1 MSQSDLIPSEII
13 EKRIYLWRGQKV
25 LLDFHLAELYD
36 IETKTHKRAV
46 RRNIERFPNA
56 FCFQLTKS
64 ELNVLRYHL
73 GTSSWGGIRYLPFA
87 FTEQGVAMLSSVLR
101 SKKAI
106 EVNISIMRI
115 FVRLRHLLADHQAS
129 RKSLK
134 NLNENM
140 TVNSKSFLMQYVSLW
155 LHHLQLK
162 KKWVLQLKRDQVN
175 TELKKIIEQ
184 ARFKIINH

>member
-115 FVRLRHLLADHQAS
+115 FVRLRHLLAN
-129 RKSLK
+129 LK
-134 NLNENM
+134 DLSE
-140 TVNSKSFLMQYVSLW
+140 KFE
-155 LHHLQLK
+155 
-162 KKWVLQLKRDQVN
+162 
-175 TELKKIIEQ
+175 ELECKYDCQ
-184 ARFKIINH
+184 FKIVFDAIRELVTPPSPTKKEMGFTIKEGPSKYRAKKNN